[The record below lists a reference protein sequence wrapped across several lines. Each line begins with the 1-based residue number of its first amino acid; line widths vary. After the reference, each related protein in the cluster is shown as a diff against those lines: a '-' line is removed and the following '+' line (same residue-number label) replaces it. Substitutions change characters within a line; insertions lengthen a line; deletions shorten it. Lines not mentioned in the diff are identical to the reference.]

1 MISANSVHAT
11 LNGSCAL
18 VKVEGNASIIEVGS
32 AQKIVTTGA
41 GSIVRYAS
49 GQPRVLNKGGG
60 GVITQGGS
68 ATP

>member
-1 MISANSVHAT
+1 M
-11 LNGSCAL
+11 
-18 VKVEGNASIIEVGS
+18 KVEGNASIIEVGS